1 MWIFSLM
8 LLMIALVIPFSV
20 TWVAGMTG
28 RDLYA
33 RRSRLKFM
41 FRVGC
46 AIYIVLVGLTLNALW
61 SKSLD
66 NLAPLLTIVM
76 LIWGIPLASSG
87 LSVLVFWG
95 RKQPSPELPEIG
107 LLPNK
112 SAC

>member
-1 MWIFSLM
+1 M
-8 LLMIALVIPFSV
+8 LLTIALVITFSV
-20 TWVAGMTG
+20 TAVAGVTG

-33 RRSRLKFM
+33 KRSRLKFI

-46 AIYIVLVGLTLNALW
+46 AIYIILVGLTVNALW

-66 NLAPLLTIVM
+66 DLAPLLTIVM

-95 RKQPSPELPEIG
+95 REQAAPDLPEIG
-107 LLPNK
+107 FTPVNQP
-112 SAC
+112 CYGRE